1 MGPVTIGSVLGGN
14 VIASNGGAGLQIN
27 STIGAPATIIANSI
41 FANGG
46 LGIDLL
52 DGLGFGVTPNDPL
65 DADGGPNGL
74 QNFPAIVS
82 VIVGAS
88 TTVQGTLDSKPS
100 TSYALQFYASDVP
113 DPSNYGEG
121 QTYLG
126 TTNVM
131 TNGAGHASFTWNGP
145 PVAAGRYLTATATG
159 SEGTSEFSLAA
170 VAQPATSGAVPTAS
184 TWALF
189 LLFAA
194 LGTIAVL
201 RMR

>member
-1 MGPVTIGSVLGGN
+1 ML
-14 VIASNGGAGLQIN
+14 
-27 STIGAPATIIANSI
+27 
-41 FANGG
+41 
-46 LGIDLL
+46 
-52 DGLGFGVTPNDPL
+52 
-65 DADGGPNGL
+65 
-74 QNFPAIVS
+74 
-82 VIVGAS
+82 S

-159 SEGTSEFSLAA
+159 SEGTSELSLAA